1 MYYSDMQGKRL
12 DYIDAMRGV
21 AILFVVFGHIPMYCY
36 GIANEHLSS
45 FRALTSLLQMP
56 MFFFV
61 SGFVLNP
68 QKMLTGGGNVFFKV
82 QTTYC
87 SCVVIWRNICFHKRY

>member
-56 MFFFV
+56 MLFFV

-68 QKMLTGGGNVFFKV
+68 QKNVNGGRVFQSSDNLLFLRC
-82 QTTYC
+82 YLAEYMF
-87 SCVVIWRNICFHKRY
+87 S

>member
-1 MYYSDMQGKRL
+1 
-12 DYIDAMRGV
+12 MRGV

-56 MFFFV
+56 MLFFV

-68 QKMLTGGGNVFFKV
+68 QKMLTGRVFQSSDNLLFLRC
-82 QTTYC
+82 YLAEYMF
-87 SCVVIWRNICFHKRY
+87 S